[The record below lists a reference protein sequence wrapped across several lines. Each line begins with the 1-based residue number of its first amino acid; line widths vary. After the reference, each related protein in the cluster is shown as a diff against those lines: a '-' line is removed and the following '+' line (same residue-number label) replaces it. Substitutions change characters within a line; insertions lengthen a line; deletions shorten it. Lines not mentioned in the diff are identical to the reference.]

1 MREGLMG
8 STEECQVQKEEK
20 KQQRHK
26 TETSI
31 LFGSCKTD
39 MAVIRL
45 QGFYMVHREE
55 NVESN

>member
-1 MREGLMG
+1 MG